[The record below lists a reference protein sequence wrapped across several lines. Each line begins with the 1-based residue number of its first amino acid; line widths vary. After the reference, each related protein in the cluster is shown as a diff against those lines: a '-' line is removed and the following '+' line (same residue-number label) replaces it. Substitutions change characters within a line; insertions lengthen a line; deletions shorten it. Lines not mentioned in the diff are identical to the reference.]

1 MIDRGFVGPKYYG
14 VKEDLRRLALE
25 AGPEAS
31 LPTERALAVRYGTS
45 RTTIRQAI
53 AELVAEGILNRTQGK
68 GTFVAREHRAYV
80 RQRTSFTDDAR
91 EQGLRISSIVLGID
105 YPVADEHSAG
115 QLRVAPGT
123 GLTRVER
130 VRLIDEEPLA
140 HEVAHLPGTL
150 TDLEQ
155 ILEQDGSLYAV
166 LAARYGRRVAEVE
179 DTVETSIAGPVDAGL
194 LAIETGSPLLLIHRL
209 GLDAAGTP
217 VEWTRSVFRG
227 DRFRFFARTHR

>member
-1 MIDRGFVGPKYYG
+1 MTDRGFAAPKYYG

-53 AELVAEGILNRTQGK
+53 AELVAEGVLHRTQGK

-91 EQGLRISSIVLGID
+91 AQGLGISSIILGID
-105 YPVADEHSAG
+105 HPEADEHLAG
-115 QLRVAPGT
+115 QLRVVPGT

-150 TDLEQ
+150 TDLGR
-155 ILEQDGSLYAV
+155 ILEQDGSLYAA
-166 LAARYGRRVAEVE
+166 LASHYGRRVAEVE
-179 DTVETSIAGPVDAGL
+179 DTVETAIAGPADAGL

-209 GLDAAGTP
+209 GLDESGSP

-227 DRFRFFARTHR
+227 DRFRFFARTYR